1 MVKVEEIVVE
11 EHWRVSG
18 EAGAVTVETNLELS
32 SDISLS
38 SCQKHN
44 QARGLSTLSDINKYL
59 QIYFLFC
66 FITTISFPGSL
77 AD

>member
-1 MVKVEEIVVE
+1 MTSRLWSIHSLLGTLTLVKVEEMVVE

-18 EAGAVTVETNLELS
+18 DAGAAREETNLELS

-44 QARGLSTLSDINKYL
+44 KVRGLSTL
-59 QIYFLFC
+59 
-66 FITTISFPGSL
+66 
-77 AD
+77 